1 CPPPR
6 PPPYPAGPPRSRTSP
21 SAPRT
26 PPPARSPPSAT
37 PPSARHCTWPPPTPS
52 CAASPS
58 APSPPAASPP
68 PAPSWPPGSC
78 PPRPPR
84 PRPKPPAKPKRP
96 RRRTIARSIPALH
109 NGPPACVRNQALPRP
124 VTDKPPALATTHR
137 KENHDQPRRPYP
149 KCDRRSRQLLLPQHR
164 GKSVGGRGRQPS
176 RRHGNLPAQ
185 RRTP

>member
-1 CPPPR
+1 
-6 PPPYPAGPPRSRTSP
+6 GPSP
-21 SAPRT
+21 WPPRT

-58 APSPPAASPP
+58 APSSPAASPP
-68 PAPSWPPGSC
+68 WEPSWPHGSC
-78 PPRPPR
+78 PPSPR
-84 PRPKPPAKPKRP
+84 PQPPAKPERP
-96 RRRTIARSIPALH
+96 RRRTIARPITDLT
-109 NGPPACVRNQALPRP
+109 NGPPARVRNQALPRP

-185 RRTP
+185 RRT